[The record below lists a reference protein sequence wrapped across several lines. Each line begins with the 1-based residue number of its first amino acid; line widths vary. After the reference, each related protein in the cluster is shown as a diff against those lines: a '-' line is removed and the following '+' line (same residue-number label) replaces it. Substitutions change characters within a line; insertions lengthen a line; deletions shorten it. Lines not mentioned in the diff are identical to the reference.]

1 MGAHGQDTGTN
12 PHRTRS
18 APPYALLSSGDVGA
32 QNKARIFQALADHG
46 PLSRADLARMA
57 KVPRA
62 TIGAIVSSLIASGL
76 LEERTAQRP
85 VATVGQP
92 PRPLWFGPRLGILG
106 AVLIQPGSM
115 RVAVV
120 NVLGQVVTSG
130 EVSFPVTA
138 SRDDLQERLVTGAMN
153 VLGDFEGQLAGIGIA
168 VPAICD
174 SERAEVLACTP
185 LPGLAGTQLPRDLEQ
200 RAGAPV
206 VLEEDVR
213 ALALGERWFGQAR
226 GVEDFAA
233 LQIGEG
239 IGAAIMTGGR
249 LRHGELTI
257 SEVGHTCVDLHGDP
271 CPCGLTGC
279 WETIAAL
286 RWLRREASRLGM
298 PGGRTATPELLAL
311 QARNG
316 NAAAADLLAVY
327 ADHVAVG
334 LANLV
339 HLLSLPLFIL
349 HGQVIGGGNQLRD
362 EIQAA
367 VGRRTLPQ
375 LTSQP
380 RVEFSKLDQDAGL
393 LGAAA
398 AVLTRQ
404 LGILV

>member
-1 MGAHGQDTGTN
+1 MGADGQGTGKTS
-12 PHRTRS
+12 RRARS
-18 APPYALLSSGDVGA
+18 ALPYALLSSGDVGA
-32 QNKARIFQALADHG
+32 QNKARIFQALADYG

-57 KVPRA
+57 GVPRA
-62 TIGAIVSSLIASGL
+62 TIGTIVSSLIASGL

-92 PRPLWFGPRLGILG
+92 PRPLWFGPRLGVLG

-115 RVAVV
+115 RVAAV
-120 NVLGQVVTSG
+120 NVQGQVITAG

-138 SRDDLQERLVTGAMN
+138 SRDDLQERLTASAIN
-153 VLGDFEGQLAGIGIA
+153 VLDAFEGQLTGIGIA

-185 LPGLAGTQLPRDLEQ
+185 LPGLVGTRLPSDLEE
-200 RAGAPV
+200 RAGVPV
-206 VLEEDVR
+206 VLQEDVR

-226 GVEDFAA
+226 AIDDFAA
-233 LQIGEG
+233 LQISEG

-249 LRHGELTI
+249 LRNGELTI
-257 SEVGHTCVDLHGDP
+257 SEVGHTCVDLNGDR
-271 CPCGLTGC
+271 CLCGLTGC

-286 RWLRREASRLGM
+286 RWLRREAARRGLPDGPS
-298 PGGRTATPELLAL
+298 ATPALLAA
-311 QARNG
+311 QARDG
-316 NAAAADLLAVY
+316 NATAADLLATY
-327 ADHVAVG
+327 ADHIAVG

-349 HGQVIGGGNQLRD
+349 HGEVIGGGDQLRD
-362 EIQAA
+362 QIQAA
-367 VGRRTLPQ
+367 VRRWTLPQ
-375 LTSQP
+375 ITSQP
-380 RVEFSKLDQDAGL
+380 RVEFSQLDQDAGL